1 MTWNFLLMLYITMA
15 SYWAQCRLESSAYP
29 LFAPLLVH
37 SQIKEN
43 NKSPYHWP
51 FVRGIH
57 RWPVN
62 SPHKRQITQK
72 MFPFGDVLM
81 NYFQYISVT
90 FAWSDPARTW
100 IHITGRDRLR
110 LTALTTNHHGGGAKR
125 RSCTF
130 VVYRETRQRQHTWS
144 RTDIVVHAVQPMWGI
159 IWNFT
164 TELLCIKAVKISAG
178 SS

>member
-1 MTWNFLLMLYITMA
+1 MGTQVA
-15 SYWAQCRLESSAYP
+15 SYFFMKWNLYREVTSCLSKQNVWTHKLKKFTALKDCDQREMIRFDCIC
-29 LFAPLLVH
+29 LLRASHVL
-37 SQIKEN
+37 
-43 NKSPYHWP
+43 
-51 FVRGIH
+51 RGIS
-57 RWPVN
+57 PVLQVGRELL
-62 SPHKRQITQK
+62 H
-72 MFPFGDVLM
+72 G
-81 NYFQYISVT
+81 
-90 FAWSDPARTW
+90 ARNRLL
-100 IHITGRDRLR
+100 TGRDRLR

-144 RTDIVVHAVQPMWGI
+144 RTHIVVHAVQLMWGI